1 MRSWSGRVRRSAGPR
16 PDDSGMV
23 TAEMAMTIPTLVVVV
38 AMAVAG
44 VMAMTDELKCADAA
58 ATAARLA
65 ARGEPVDV
73 VRATALKAAPA
84 GATLQL
90 LTDGTTVTA
99 TVTDQLTGPGVL
111 DRFGT
116 VTVSQHSVAAL
127 ESTTQPATP

>member
-1 MRSWSGRVRRSAGPR
+1 
-16 PDDSGMV
+16 MV